1 MTVMGPPVAMG
12 WEPEY
17 PDLTEGSLTV
27 LNGRMVR
34 RHSVKRWLPDRPVP
48 QQRGS
53 TSAIPSKGT
62 PAQAARRDGMRARI
76 ARCRCGHRQTRL
88 GAQFLRLACS
98 RSAPAMLTRF
108 SLRPANPAL
117 STYSAHVSIDAQASV
132 CLALI
137 AATTSG
143 LGCAATV

>member
-48 QQRGS
+48 QQ
-53 TSAIPSKGT
+53 
-62 PAQAARRDGMRARI
+62 
-76 ARCRCGHRQTRL
+76 
-88 GAQFLRLACS
+88 
-98 RSAPAMLTRF
+98 
-108 SLRPANPAL
+108 
-117 STYSAHVSIDAQASV
+117 
-132 CLALI
+132 
-137 AATTSG
+137 
-143 LGCAATV
+143 